1 MSASP
6 SIYTERLLD
15 FVSMRHAFAVDA
27 TLACVL
33 VGVVCGVVGTF
44 MVLRGLSL
52 VGDAAGHA
60 TLPGV
65 CIGFLLAG
73 TKSLGPMLLGAA
85 LTAAIAV
92 SAVAWLERGPRS
104 RPDAALG
111 IVLSVSFGIGVVLL
125 SIVQHSP
132 SGAQAGLNQYLY
144 GSAAA
149 VTRGQLWQIV
159 GASSCL
165 LAATVAFFRP
175 LSIFCFDERFARAAG
190 LPVRRL
196 QVGLLAGLTVAVVI
210 GIQAVGVVL
219 VAAMLILPASAARL
233 ITRRL
238 STMALVSAL
247 IGGGAGLVGAAS
259 SYVFDSL
266 ATGPTMV
273 LAASA
278 AFGLALVLSQRRQ
291 GAAA

>member
-1 MSASP
+1 MSTSP

-144 GSAAA
+144 GSAS
-149 VTRGQLWQIV
+149 R
-159 GASSCL
+159 
-165 LAATVAFFRP
+165 
-175 LSIFCFDERFARAAG
+175 
-190 LPVRRL
+190 
-196 QVGLLAGLTVAVVI
+196 
-210 GIQAVGVVL
+210 
-219 VAAMLILPASAARL
+219 PAS
-233 ITRRL
+233 
-238 STMALVSAL
+238 
-247 IGGGAGLVGAAS
+247 
-259 SYVFDSL
+259 
-266 ATGPTMV
+266 P
-273 LAASA
+273 
-278 AFGLALVLSQRRQ
+278 
-291 GAAA
+291 